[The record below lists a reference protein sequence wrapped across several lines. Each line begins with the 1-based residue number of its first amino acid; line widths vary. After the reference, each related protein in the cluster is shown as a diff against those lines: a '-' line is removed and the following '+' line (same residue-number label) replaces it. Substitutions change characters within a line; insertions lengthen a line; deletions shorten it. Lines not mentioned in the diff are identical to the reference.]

1 MMYQVD
7 SLGSSSGRVRSLPA
21 AETSVNREDQVTHS
35 VVVLPGDGVGPELMH
50 SVMSVVDEAGA
61 SIDWQVCDAGS
72 TVFRDGIASGLPD
85 ETLDAIEGAG
95 VVLKGPLETPIG
107 FGEKSANVTLRKLF
121 ELYANIRPVKA
132 LPGISTPFAGR
143 DIDFVVIREN
153 VEDLYAGI
161 EHMQTPDVAQ
171 CLKLISRKGSEK
183 IARLAFA
190 LARAEGR
197 RKVECATKA
206 NIMKLTEGL
215 FKSTYESVAADH
227 TEFQS
232 GHLVVDNCAHKMVV
246 APESFDVLVTTNMNG
261 DILSDLAAG
270 LVGGLGLAPSA
281 NLGRHVAMFEAVHG
295 SAPDIA
301 GQGIANPTALMLSAV
316 MMLRHIGEH
325 EVADIVENA
334 LYCTLED
341 GTHLTADIARD
352 ADPVGTAAFAGAI
365 IDNFGRN
372 ARQLENRKYQ
382 PLQMPDVVHGPLG
395 EVSRDM
401 TGVDV
406 FIEWK
411 GNADALGQSLETA
424 IFGTGFRLSMISNR
438 GTKVYPGRT
447 SYTDT
452 VNHWRCR
459 FAWSDSDRSLGD
471 ADILS
476 LLTRIGDIHRWM
488 HVEKLQHFD
497 GTPGYTMAQGENR

>member
-1 MMYQVD
+1 MVYQLD
-7 SLGSSSGRVRSLPA
+7 SLGSSSGSVGSLPT
-21 AETSVNREDQVTHS
+21 AETSVDREDQVTHS
-35 VVVLPGDGVGPELMH
+35 VVVLPGDGVGPELMQ

-72 TVFRDGIASGLPD
+72 TVFRDGIASGIPD

-107 FGEKSANVTLRKLF
+107 HGEKSANVTLRKLF

-132 LPGISTPFAGR
+132 LPGIFTPYAGR

-190 LARAEGR
+190 LARAEDR

-215 FKSTYESVAADH
+215 FKSTFESVAADH

-301 GQGIANPTALMLSAV
+301 GEGIANPTALMLSAV

-325 EVADIVENA
+325 EVADVIENA

-352 ADPVGTAAFAGAI
+352 ADPVGTAAFAGAV
-365 IDNFGRN
+365 IDNFGRT
-372 ARQLENRKYQ
+372 ARQLENRKYR

-395 EVSRDM
+395 EVSRE
-401 TGVDV
+401 TNGVDV

-424 IFGTGFRLSMISNR
+424 IFGTSFKLSMISNR
-438 GTKVYPGRT
+438 GTKVYPGRST
-447 SYTDT
+447 YTDT

-459 FAWSDSDRSLGD
+459 FAWTESDRSLVD
-471 ADILS
+471 TDILE
-476 LLTRIGDIHRWM
+476 LLGRIGDIHRWM

-497 GTPGYTMAQGENR
+497 GTAGFTLAQGENA

>member
-1 MMYQVD
+1 MMYEAD
-7 SLGSSSGRVRSLPA
+7 SSSVSPGAGRSQSPDRA
-21 AETSVNREDQVTHS
+21 KQVTHP
-35 VVVLPGDGVGPELMH
+35 VVALPGDGVGPEVMRAA
-50 SVMSVVDEAGA
+50 MSVLDEAGA
-61 SIDWQVCDAGS
+61 SIDWRICDAGAN
-72 TVFRDGIASGLPD
+72 VFRDGIASGVPD
-85 ETLDAIEGAG
+85 KTLDAIENAG
-95 VVLKGPLETPIG
+95 VVLKGPLETPVG
-107 FGEKSANVTLRKLF
+107 FGEKSANVTLRKIF
-121 ELYANIRPVKA
+121 ELYANVRPVRA
-132 LPGISTPFAGR
+132 LPGIATPFSGR
-143 DIDFVVIREN
+143 NIDFVVVREN

-183 IARLAFA
+183 IARFAFA
-190 LARAEGR
+190 LAQAEGR
-197 RKVECATKA
+197 HKVECATKA

-215 FKSTYESVAADH
+215 FKSTFESVAADFP
-227 TEFQS
+227 EFEA

-246 APESFDVLVTTNMNG
+246 APESFDVVVTTNMNG

-281 NLGRHVAMFEAVHG
+281 NLGRQVAMFEAVHG

-301 GQGIANPTALMLSAV
+301 GQGLANPTALLLSAV
-316 MMLRHIGEH
+316 MMMRHIGQQ
-325 EVADIVENA
+325 EVADVVENA

-352 ADPVGTAAFAGAI
+352 AESVGTAAFTGAV
-365 IDNFGRN
+365 IDNFGRSS
-372 ARQLENRKYQ
+372 RHLENRTYA
-382 PLQMPDVVHGPLG
+382 PLQIPDAVHGPLG
-395 EVSRDM
+395 EVTREM
-401 TGVDV
+401 AGVDV

-424 IFGTGFRLSMISNR
+424 VFASGFRLSMISNR

-447 SYTDT
+447 GHTDT

-459 FAWSDSDRSLGD
+459 FAWTDRDRSCTD
-471 ADILS
+471 ADIRD

-497 GTPGYTMAQGENR
+497 GTAGFTLAQGENQ